1 MSLEVRQDLLP
12 QSREGNGTPLQYS
25 CPENP
30 MDRGAWWAAVH
41 GIAKSRARL
50 SDFTF
55 TFHIHALEKEMATHC
70 SVLAWRLPGTE
81 EPSGL
86 LSMGSHRVRHN
97 WSNLAA
103 AAACLNPPCRFV
115 LAKPPPTR
123 PLSVFIQ
130 ILVSCI
136 LWLRRL
142 TGTWS
147 GVKRLKWV
155 ARAFIFLFFS
165 YSFLWLSWE
174 ILVREHQTLSEV
186 SESNHPST
194 ITQESCS
201 LKSWLT
207 QHHLVHS
214 TLEVLYSL

>member
-12 QSREGNGTPLQYS
+12 QSGEGNGTPLQYS
-25 CPENP
+25 CLENP
-30 MDRGAWWAAVH
+30 MDWGAWWAAVH
-41 GIAKSRARL
+41 SVAKSWARL

-55 TFHIHALEKEMATHC
+55 TFHIHALEKEVATHS
-70 SVLAWRLPGTE
+70 SVLAWRIPGTG
-81 EPSGL
+81 EPGGVP
-86 LSMGSHRVRHN
+86 SMGSHRVGHDG
-97 WSNLAA
+97 SNSAA
-103 AAACLNPPCRFV
+103 AAACLSLPCRFV
-115 LAKPPPTR
+115 LPKPPPTR

-147 GVKRLKWV
+147 RVKHLKWV
-155 ARAFIFLFFS
+155 AHAFIFFFFS
-165 YSFLWLSWE
+165 YSFLWPSWE

-201 LKSWLT
+201 LESWLT
-207 QHHLVHS
+207 QNHLVHN
-214 TLEVLYSL
+214 THGVLYSL